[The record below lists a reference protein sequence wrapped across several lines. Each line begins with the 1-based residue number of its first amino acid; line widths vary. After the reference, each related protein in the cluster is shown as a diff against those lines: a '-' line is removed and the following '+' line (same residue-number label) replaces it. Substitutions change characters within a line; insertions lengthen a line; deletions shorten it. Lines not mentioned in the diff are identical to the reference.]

1 MGGINKQREKRQKQ
15 TKRKN
20 KNQIAVALFLCL
32 LLALTGCNSQ
42 SVASETV
49 EPPAEEVAEPVFDIE
64 EFKVAV
70 DQCRAEIYDA
80 TVYLSN
86 LATYEHNYLEISDNI
101 GASGDNVVENAYEWL
116 ASESDATKESVAAS
130 HENIGQ
136 QYKEITL
143 TEFSGKEAE
152 LIYASFDA
160 MYQAYDDMYELV
172 NTEHGSA
179 MALLLAWGE
188 SNDIIES
195 SNNDL
200 LLFLGE

>member
-1 MGGINKQREKRQKQ
+1 M
-15 TKRKN
+15 RKN
-20 KNQIAVALFLCL
+20 YMRSVAAALLLCL
-32 LLALTGCNSQ
+32 SLTGCGSN
-42 SVASETV
+42 TV
-49 EPPAEEVAEPVFDIE
+49 EPEIPNAPAEVVVEPVFSIE
-64 EFKVAV
+64 EFKAAV
-70 DQCRAEIYDA
+70 DQCRVEIYDA

-86 LATYEHNYLEISDNI
+86 LATYEHNYLEISENI
-101 GASGDNVVENAYEWL
+101 GGSGDNMVESAYEWL
-116 ASESDATKESVAAS
+116 ASESDATQESVAAT

-152 LIYASFDA
+152 LIYATFDA

-172 NTEHGSA
+172 NSEHGSA
-179 MALLLAWGE
+179 MGFLLEWGE